1 MCRINRCDKSSV
13 SGVLKAK
20 SSLKRAEKKTGEKK
34 LEKMSIKQLSCR
46 LLLYKGEQRNKTV
59 VARGRVKSKEENFSD
74 GKISVCLLMEII

>member
-1 MCRINRCDKSSV
+1 MHLSGKEWSAVWNYRCDKSSNRV
-13 SGVLKAK
+13 QKQK

-74 GKISVCLLMEII
+74 GK